1 MISAGLQAGTSY
13 FYNMQKLK
21 PFFKHRF
28 GPLLVLALIICSLSF
43 VTRVVLLIKSWPNLE
58 LTLFRF
64 IGIFIIG
71 FFYDLVVWSF
81 FAIPV
86 ALYCWLMK
94 DSWYQK
100 KWQRIPVFI
109 LFFIIILI
117 LVVNVG
123 GEIIFWDE
131 FNVRYNFIAVDYLI
145 YTTEVLGNIW
155 ESYNVP
161 LIAVAVVFVVAVI
174 LFLTRKKIIA
184 SQENSMHFG
193 KRSIFFLGFMLIPVA
208 GYFLVNNRI
217 KNSSNNNYVNELCG
231 NGIYEFGSAFW
242 NNEIDYN
249 KFYTTRNDTAN
260 FKILRSMLQ
269 APNVTFSNDLLSIE
283 RQIKSDSPEH
293 RWNVVLIS
301 VESYSGDYLKRFGNK
316 ENITPY
322 LDSLIPHGLWFD
334 QFYASGTRTVRGLEA
349 LSMAIPP
356 TPGQSIVR
364 RPDNADM
371 FTMGSVLK
379 DKGYDVHYIYGG
391 NSFFDNMGKYF
402 SNSGY
407 KVLDERDIPD
417 SLVHLTTAWGAD
429 DEASFDYTLQQCDK
443 NFNSNKS
450 LFNHIMTVS
459 NHRPYSYPEGRID
472 ISPKHQSIQ
481 GAVKYTDYAINKFIK
496 DAQEKPWFS
505 NTLFIIVSDHCSK
518 SAGKTDL
525 PVNRYHIP
533 CLIYAPQLIKPMV
546 EKRLVSQIDLAPTV
560 LGLMNLDYTSR
571 FFGYDM
577 YRLAPGK
584 ERAFIST
591 YQNMGYIRD
600 GKLVILS
607 PRQMVKTYTP
617 DFITGVNIPV
627 MGSDSLINEA
637 ISWYQGASYL
647 YKTGW
652 YKRIK
657 STK

>member
-1 MISAGLQAGTSY
+1 MRKLQ
-13 FYNMQKLK
+13 F
-21 PFFKHRF
+21 FFKHRF

-43 VTRVVLLIKSWPNLE
+43 ITRVVLLIKSWPNLE
-58 LTLFRF
+58 LTVFSF
-64 IGIFIIG
+64 IGIFFIG

-100 KWQRIPVFI
+100 KWQRIPLFI
-109 LFFIIILI
+109 LFFLITLI

-161 LIAVAVVFVVAVI
+161 LMATAVVLAVAVI
-174 LFLTRKKIIA
+174 LFLIRKKIIA
-184 SQENSMHFG
+184 SQESSMRFG
-193 KRSIFFLGFMLIPVA
+193 KRTIFFFGFILIPLA

-217 KNSSNNNYVNELCG
+217 KNSSNNNYVNELGG

-249 KFYTTRNDTAN
+249 KFYATRNDTAN
-260 FKILRSMLQ
+260 FKILRNMLQ
-269 APNVTFSNDLLSIE
+269 ATNAIFTVDPLSIE
-283 RQIKSDSPEH
+283 RQIKNDSPEH
-293 RWNVVLIS
+293 KWNVILIS
-301 VESYSGDYLKRFGNK
+301 VESLSGDYMKRFGNK

-322 LDSLIPHGLWFD
+322 LDSLIPYSLWFD
-334 QFYASGTRTVRGLEA
+334 QFYATGTRTVRGLEA
-349 LSMAIPP
+349 LSLAIPP

-364 RPDNADM
+364 RPGNDDM

-379 DKGYDVHYIYGG
+379 SKGYDVNYIYGG
-391 NSFFDNMGKYF
+391 NSFFDNMGKFF
-402 SNSGY
+402 SNSSY
-407 KVLDERDIPD
+407 TVLDERDIPD
-417 SLVHLTTAWGAD
+417 SLVHLTTAWGVD
-429 DEASFDYTLQQCDK
+429 DEAAFNFTLQQCDK
-443 NFNSNKS
+443 NYNNGKPF
-450 LFNHIMTVS
+450 FNHIMTVS
-459 NHRPYSYPEGRID
+459 NHRPYIYPDGRID
-472 ISPKHQSIQ
+472 ISPSHQSIQ

-496 DAQEKPWFS
+496 DAQKKPWFN
-505 NTLFIIVSDHCSK
+505 NTIFVIVADHCAK

-533 CLIYAPQLIKPMV
+533 CIIYAPQLVRPAV
-546 EKRLVSQIDLAPTV
+546 EDRLVSQIDLAPTI
-560 LGLMNLDYTSR
+560 LGLMNLNYTSR
-571 FFGYDM
+571 FFGYDIYHM
-577 YRLAPGK
+577 EAGK

-591 YQNMGYIRD
+591 YQDMGYIKD

-607 PRQMVKTYTP
+607 PQQQVNQYKP
-617 DFITGVNIPV
+617 DFLTGMNNPTSS
-627 MGSDSLINEA
+627 SDSLINEA
-637 ISWYQGASYL
+637 IAWYQGASFL
-647 YKTGW
+647 YRSGW
-652 YKRIK
+652 YKSIR
-657 STK
+657 